1 MLFPDDSNPWNSTL
15 RRMSMGALPPF
26 KEVKSFFTREIIP
39 KKISWHSYLQ
49 ASPLFPEVLLRQQV
63 LGIPRKEDNRH
74 MNLQDCLL
82 LSKEFDIFPEKS
94 KRDDG

>member
-39 KKISWHSYLQ
+39 KKNFLT
-49 ASPLFPEVLLRQQV
+49 
-63 LGIPRKEDNRH
+63 
-74 MNLQDCLL
+74 
-82 LSKEFDIFPEKS
+82 
-94 KRDDG
+94 